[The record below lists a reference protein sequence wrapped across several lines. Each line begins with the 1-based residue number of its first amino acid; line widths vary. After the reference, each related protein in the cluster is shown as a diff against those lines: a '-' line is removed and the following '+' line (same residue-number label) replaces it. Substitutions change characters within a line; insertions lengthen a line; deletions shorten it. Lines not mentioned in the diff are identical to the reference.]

1 MAAGF
6 IFATGVENSYPTIR
20 NGTHRVDEMEKCGH
34 YTHWK
39 RDFECV
45 TELGIRFLRYG
56 PPIHRTWLG
65 DGQYDW
71 EFADETFAELKRLR
85 IMPIVD
91 LCHFGVPDW
100 IGNFQ
105 NGDFPLLFTRY
116 ARDFAARFPW
126 VQLYTPVNEMFICA
140 QFSGRYGWWNEQM
153 TTDQGFVTALKHLV
167 KANVLAMNAILEVR
181 PDALFIQ
188 SESSEYFHASSPAA
202 IGRAESLNQQR
213 FLSLDLN
220 YGYRVDSGMYQ
231 FLLDNGMTREEYD
244 FFMTNRLRRFCVMG
258 TDYYVTNE
266 HRVYADGHMDASG
279 EIFGYA
285 EITRQYHDRYQMPV
299 MHTETNLNQGP
310 SGREAVDWLWKEWAN
325 VLRVRNVGIPVLGFT
340 WYSITDQVDWDSAL
354 REDNGHVNPLGLYD
368 LDRNI
373 RPVGECY
380 KQLIQDWSSVLPA
393 QSHCLVLP
401 LDMPEDGEDEEESA
415 PDRLRRLAVR
425 TMRRTATRRD
435 PRPGSGGRS
444 PGSPPGGW

>member
-1 MAAGF
+1 
-6 IFATGVENSYPTIR
+6 
-20 NGTHRVDEMEKCGH
+20 
-34 YTHWK
+34 
-39 RDFECV
+39 V

-65 DGQYDW
+65 PGRYDW
-71 EFADETFAELKRLR
+71 EFADLTFAELKRLR

-105 NGDFPLLFTRY
+105 NPDFPELFETY

-140 QFSGRYGWWNEQM
+140 QFSGRWGWWNEQM
-153 TTDQGFVTALKHLV
+153 TTDHGFVTALKHLV
-167 KANVLAMNAILEVR
+167 KANVLAMHAILEVR

-202 IGRAESLNQQR
+202 IREAENHNQQR

-220 YGYRVDSGMYQ
+220 YGNRVNSDMYE
-231 FLLDNGMTREEYD
+231 FLMDNGMTREEYH
-244 FFMTNRLRRFCVMG
+244 FFLDNRLKRHCIMG
-258 TDYYVTNE
+258 TDYYWTNE
-266 HRVYADGHMDASG
+266 HRVFADGRITASG
-279 EIFGYA
+279 EIFGYD
-285 EITRQYHDRYQMPV
+285 EITRQYHGRYQMPV
-299 MHTETNLNQGP
+299 MHTETNLVEGP
-310 SGREAVDWLWKEWAN
+310 TGEEAVHWLWKEWAN
-325 VLRVRNVGIPVLGFT
+325 VLRIRNVGIPILGFT

-354 REDNGHVNPLGLYD
+354 REDNGNVNPLGLFD

-373 RPVGECY
+373 RRVGECY

-393 QSHCLVLP
+393 MSHALVLP
-401 LDMPEDGEDEEESA
+401 LDMPDGDEEASGSKDE
-415 PDRLRRLAVR
+415 RLRRHALR
-425 TMRRTATRRD
+425 HIR
-435 PRPGSGGRS
+435 RPGTRPGGTRA
-444 PGSPPGGW
+444 PGAPPGGW